1 MEEKKEVYNPKNKI
15 ITDHQIDLFLKNN
28 GLEEKPNDYS
38 YYKLAFVH
46 KSYSRKD
53 VPKDIKTEDPTEDPE
68 KKSIPLQPE
77 SNERIE
83 FLGDAI
89 LGIVIAR
96 YLYERFPDSDEGFL
110 TKMRTKLVNGEMLA
124 YLAKLIGFQEWCI
137 MSKYVDDEHDG
148 RNNKHILEDAFESFC
163 GAIFSD
169 FNEQCEDWY
178 TGKGYIAVEKWIT
191 NIIEEKL
198 DWTELILL
206 ETNFKDQLLKYY
218 QHNFNITPTFR
229 PNEEPEIQDNGRTV
243 FQMDVVD
250 DKGKILGT
258 GQGVTKK
265 KGEQDAS
272 KKALIKLG
280 VL

>member
-1 MEEKKEVYNPKNKI
+1 MEEQKEVYNPKNKI
-15 ITDHQIDLFLKNN
+15 ITNEKRDSFLKSN

-53 VPKDIKTEDPTEDPE
+53 VPKDIKTNDPD
-68 KKSIPLQPE
+68 KKAIPLQPE

-96 YLYERFPDSDEGFL
+96 YLYERFPDSNEGFL

-124 YLAKLIGFQEWCI
+124 HLARKIGFSKHCI
-137 MSKYVDDEHDG
+137 MSKHVDDVHNG
-148 RNNKHILEDAFESFC
+148 RDNKHILEDAFESFC
-163 GAIFSD
+163 GAIFTD
-169 FNEQCEDWY
+169 FNEQTDDWH

-191 NIIEEKL
+191 NIIEEQL

-218 QHNFNITPTFR
+218 QHNFNITPTFQ
-229 PNEEPEIQDNGRTV
+229 PNKEPELQENGKTL

-250 DKGKILGT
+250 SKGKILGT
-258 GQGVTKK
+258 GKGLTKK
-265 KGEQDAS
+265 KGEQEAS
-272 KKALIKLG
+272 KKA
-280 VL
+280 

>member
-1 MEEKKEVYNPKNKI
+1 MEEQKEVYNPKNKI
-15 ITDHQIDLFLKNN
+15 VSDEEICQFLKNN
-28 GLEEKPNDYS
+28 GLDSTPNDYS

-46 KSYSRKD
+46 KSYSRLD
-53 VPKDIKTEDPTEDPE
+53 VPKDIKTNDPA
-68 KKSIPLQPE
+68 KKAIPLQSQ

-89 LGIVIAR
+89 LGVVIAR

-124 YLAKLIGFQEWCI
+124 HLARKIGFPEFCI
-137 MSKYVDDEHDG
+137 MSKHVDDVHNG
-148 RNNKHILEDAFESFC
+148 RDNKHILEDAFESFC
-163 GAIFSD
+163 GAIFTD
-169 FNEQCEDWY
+169 FNEQDDEWFS
-178 TGKGYIAVEKWIT
+178 GKGYTATEKWIT
-191 NIIEEKL
+191 NIIEEQL

-218 QHNFNITPTFR
+218 QHNFNITPTFS
-229 PNEEPEIQDNGRTV
+229 PNKEPEIVQENGKTL
-243 FQMDVVD
+243 FQMDVVN

-258 GQGVTKK
+258 GQGATKK
-265 KGEQDAS
+265 KGEQEAS
-272 KKALIKLG
+272 KNALKKIG

>member
-1 MEEKKEVYNPKNKI
+1 MEDIKEVYNPKNKV
-15 ITDHQIDLFLKNN
+15 ITNSQIELFLKNN

-53 VPKDIKTEDPTEDPE
+53 VPKDIKTEDPE
-68 KKSIPLQPE
+68 KRSIPLQPE

-124 YLAKLIGFQEWCI
+124 HLAKKLGFPEWCI
-137 MSKYVDDEHDG
+137 MSKHVDDVHNG
-148 RNNKHILEDAFESFC
+148 RDNKHILEDAFESFC

-169 FNEQCEDWY
+169 FNDQDDDWH

-191 NIIEEKL
+191 TIIEEQL

-218 QHNFNITPTFR
+218 QHNFNRTPTFQ
-229 PNEEPEIQDNGRTV
+229 PNENPETIENGQTV

-250 DKGKILGT
+250 TDGKILGT
-258 GQGVTKK
+258 GRGQTKK
-265 KGEQDAS
+265 KGEQNAC
-272 KKALIKLG
+272 KNALTTIGIL
-280 VL
+280 